1 MELNIDELEDIY
13 EGLGH
18 LIETA
23 PEVEFLSSRE
33 RSEYVR
39 RIKSLQSRV
48 AAEINNQK

>member
-33 RSEYVR
+33 RNEYVR
-39 RIKSLQSRV
+39 RIRSLQSRV
-48 AAEINNQK
+48 DAEIEKRK